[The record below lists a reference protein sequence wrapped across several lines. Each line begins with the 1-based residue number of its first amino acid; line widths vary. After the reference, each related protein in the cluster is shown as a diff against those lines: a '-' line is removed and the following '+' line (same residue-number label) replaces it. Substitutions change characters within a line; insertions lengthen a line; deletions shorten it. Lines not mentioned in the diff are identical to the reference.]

1 MEKEIFL
8 LLVAEST
15 HFIMKLEKNLQNL
28 QIYCKIIP
36 LPNEISAGCGLSIR
50 CNPEDRDI
58 IENTL
63 SQENIKVDMYIIEK
77 EGLKKKVQKL

>member
-15 HFIMKLEKNLQNL
+15 HFIMKLEKYLQNL

-36 LPNEISAGCGLSIR
+36 LPNEISAGCGLSIK
-50 CNPEDRDI
+50 CNPEDREI

-63 SQENIKVDMYIIEK
+63 SQESIEVDIYIVEK
-77 EGLKKKVQKL
+77 EGLKKRVEKL

>member
-28 QIYCKIIP
+28 QICCKIIP
-36 LPNEISAGCGLSIR
+36 LPSEVSAGCGLAIK
-50 CNPEDRDI
+50 CNLEDREI

-63 SQENIKVDMYIIEK
+63 LKENIEVDMYIVEK
-77 EGLKKKVQKL
+77 EGLKKKVQKI

>member
-15 HFIMKLEKNLQNL
+15 HFIMKLEKHLQNL

-36 LPNEISAGCGLSIR
+36 LPNEISAGCGLSIK
-50 CNPEDRDI
+50 CNPEDREI

-63 SQENIKVDMYIIEK
+63 SQENIEVDMYIVEK
-77 EGLKKKVQKL
+77 EGLKKRVEKL